1 MFDIDINC
9 KTCVPKFSDKYWWS
23 TSQHQKYYG
32 RFLFASLLFSIIG
45 ALFLVQDRNERY
57 LFEIIVESY
66 YLINFVALT
75 GSIFFMQCVCFICIR
90 FLFHMQISGFSR
102 FNSFCIKM
110 IIVIAVFHLLLPK
123 GIKQYMIFFTT
134 YIQQENVRDT
144 GYLDHEYH
152 RICKWMLLYT
162 GIWLV
167 YFFWRDNEKK
177 KRLVDRTLFEKKI
190 VDDGLLRQEL
200 RQYLDQA
207 FIVIVKK
214 DIVIRLSA
222 LGHLDI
228 MPRINPQ
235 LSRAL
240 QMDYDQISKSV
251 YIAKAEILDVS
262 DGRIEITTKLHEV
275 LDEAIK
281 KYKKLEIITSAIKS
295 EHGLLSLSPVYAD
308 KLTIL

>member
-32 RFLFASLLFSIIG
+32 RFLFVSLLISIIR

-57 LFEIIVESY
+57 LFEIIIESY
-66 YLINFVALT
+66 YLINFFALT
-75 GSIFFMQCVCFICIR
+75 GSLFFMQCVCFICIR
-90 FLFHMQISGFSR
+90 ILFHMQINGLAQFK
-102 FNSFCIKM
+102 SFCIKM

-123 GIKQYMIFFTT
+123 AIKQYMIFFTT
-134 YIQQENVRDT
+134 YIQQENVRLT

-152 RICKWMLLYT
+152 RMCKWLLLYS
-162 GIWLV
+162 GIWLI

-177 KRLVDRTLFEKKI
+177 KRQVERTLFENKI
-190 VDDGLLRQEL
+190 MNDGLLRHEL
-200 RQYLDQA
+200 RQYLAHA

-214 DIVIRLSA
+214 DIVIRLST
-222 LGHLDI
+222 LGYLDI
-228 MPRINPQ
+228 MPRINAE

-240 QMDYDQISKSV
+240 QLDYDQISKSV

-262 DGRIEITTKLHEV
+262 DGRVEITAKLREV
-275 LDEAIK
+275 LDESIK
-281 KYKKLEIITSAIKS
+281 KYKKLGIIVSAIKS
-295 EHGLLSLSPVYAD
+295 EHGVLSVSPVYAD
-308 KLTIL
+308 KLTN